1 MLTIVTGAAGFVG
14 AALARRMAQVGY
26 PGTVRLDVQS
36 AAQLDRLVEVAL
48 AQQGAID
55 VLVCNIVVDRGTL
68 ISEGN

>member
-1 MLTIVTGAAGFVG
+1 
-14 AALARRMAQVGY
+14 MAQVGY
-26 PGTVRLDVQS
+26 PGMVRLDVRS